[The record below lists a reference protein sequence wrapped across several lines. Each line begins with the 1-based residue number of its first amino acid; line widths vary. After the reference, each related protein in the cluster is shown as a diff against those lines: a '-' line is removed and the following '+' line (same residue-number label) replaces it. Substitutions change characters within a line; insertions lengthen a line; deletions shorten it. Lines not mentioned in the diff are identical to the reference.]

1 MTDEQDQGQKT
12 MTRALLLN
20 ASYEPLAIIR
30 DRDAVELYMEE
41 LADPVEYSGRV
52 FRSPS
57 TSVLVP
63 SVLVLRKYVVM
74 PEKHRS
80 IMLTTRNVCA
90 RDRHICAYCQG
101 HADTIDH
108 IVPRARGGRNTWE
121 NVTAACRKCNGK
133 KKDRL
138 LEELGW
144 TLDRQPYRPKGV
156 DAHLLR
162 SKPEPQ
168 WLQYLQVA

>member
-1 MTDEQDQGQKT
+1 
-12 MTRALLLN
+12 
-20 ASYEPLAIIR
+20 
-30 DRDAVELYMEE
+30 
-41 LADPVEYSGRV
+41 
-52 FRSPS
+52 
-57 TSVLVP
+57 
-63 SVLVLRKYVVM
+63 M

-90 RDRHICAYCQG
+90 RDQHICGYCQG

-121 NVTAACRKCNGK
+121 NVTAACRKCNCK